1 MKAAGAVEA
10 EITWNWRRRLAIS
23 LTGLLCVVLL
33 LRLTVGDRLPLA
45 SILFYGSPWPL
56 ITLGWWVAACLHR
69 RGTRSRNLSA
79 LTGLACLVTTVG
91 SLYEWNAPPA
101 TATKPTLEVL
111 FWNTAR
117 GRNRGGWPVLFTE
130 LRSSRADVIALSESE
145 SKTIP
150 DEQWSREFVDRQVYR
165 LPGGLTWLTRTPAE
179 VRSLKMAEGMIGVS
193 ELLVHQDGRTLR
205 ILLVDL
211 AGAPW
216 VARRPA
222 WRQMAEYLR
231 ERSGEPTLLVGD
243 FNTPDDS
250 TLTELV
256 SPYAR
261 PVFRS
266 HGRGYAAT
274 WPLPCP
280 VLTLDHAWA
289 TPALAVQDCQ
299 LGWSNLSDHRSIT
312 ITLGDLPAVNP

>member
-1 MKAAGAVEA
+1 MRAADGVEA
-10 EITWNWRRRLAIS
+10 GTARNLRRCLAVS
-23 LTGLLCVVLL
+23 LTGLLCVVLV

-45 SILFYGSPWPL
+45 SIIFYGSPWPL
-56 ITLGWWVAACLHR
+56 ITVGWGVAAFLHR
-69 RGTRSRNLSA
+69 RGTRSRHLTA
-79 LTGLACLVTTVG
+79 LTGLACLLTTAG
-91 SLYEWNAPPA
+91 SLYEWNSPPA
-101 TATKPTLEVL
+101 TATKPTAEVL

-117 GRNRGGWPVLFTE
+117 GRNRGGWPVLFEE
-130 LRSSRADVIALSESE
+130 LRSSTADVIALSESE

-150 DEQWSREFVDRQVYR
+150 DEDWRKEFADRHVYR
-165 LPGGLTWLTRTPAE
+165 LPGGLTWLTRTPAD
-179 VRSLKMAEGMIGVS
+179 VRSLEMAEGMIGAS
-193 ELLVHQDGRTLR
+193 ELLVHQSGRTLR

-222 WRQMAEYLR
+222 WQQMANYLQ
-231 ERSGEPTLLVGD
+231 ERHSEPTLLVGD

-256 SPYAR
+256 RPYAR

-289 TPALAVQDCQ
+289 TSSLLVQDCQ
-299 LGWSNLSDHRSIT
+299 LGWSKLSDHRSIT
-312 ITLGDLPAVNP
+312 ITLADLPVVSP